1 MVAALSASHL
11 AALLLPPSLRRLYV
25 AADNDKAGLRALARL
40 TERAAQA
47 RIEAHPLLPCF
58 DDWNAE
64 LAQLGFAD
72 AFRTAAGQLLR
83 HDAERFAAPL
93 T

>member
-1 MVAALSASHL
+1 
-11 AALLLPPSLRRLYV
+11 
-25 AADNDKAGLRALARL
+25 LARL
-40 TERAAQA
+40 TERAHQA

-64 LAQLGFAD
+64 LLASGVAD

-83 HDAERFAAPL
+83 EDAARFGSYRL
-93 T
+93 HR